1 MTLGQFDQLRQITV
15 LAMIDSAAKLLEL
28 DMQRDQ
34 ATLLE
39 VLANMD
45 DMVFRDYIRHRSEP
59 LVQVMQE
66 GILRSG
72 LDWLDA
78 PKPTGE

>member
-1 MTLGQFDQLRQITV
+1 
-15 LAMIDSAAKLLEL
+15 
-28 DMQRDQ
+28 
-34 ATLLE
+34 
-39 VLANMD
+39 MD